1 MTDSPQDDARLRATE
16 AQMRNALGLRG
27 NSPSRSTSDHPMTS
41 TGGSQPPR
49 RRFVRDGEV
58 PVTVIRRDYQP
69 EAAPGTNQL
78 DAARQAIR
86 SETMA
91 RQRAERS
98 LEEAQITIRDLR
110 TKLAHERLAKTES
123 LEAAQRAATVE
134 QGVQQTLQSVQAE
147 LAAQRLV
154 LRNTEDALA
163 EALGGRLE
171 AEDRLRQAISAGQA
185 RKLSQAPYGRADA
198 TTTRGRASAGLKTD
212 AERHVTATTLPE
224 PRQTTKGLA
233 KVDDG
238 TRTIQARRRG
248 RPAVAGEQ
256 ESEIVK
262 WWKPRSVGGT
272 VHSRGRGRPKGSKN
286 RPKP

>member
-1 MTDSPQDDARLRATE
+1 MTDSTQDDARLRATE

-27 NSPSRSTSDHPMTS
+27 NTVPRSTSDHPMTS
-41 TGGSQPPR
+41 ISGPQPPR

-58 PVTVIRRDYQP
+58 PVTVIRRDHQP
-69 EAAPGTNQL
+69 DVEPGTNQL

-110 TKLAHERLAKTES
+110 TKLAHERLAKTEA

-185 RKLSQAPYGRADA
+185 RKLSQASHGHADA
-198 TTTRGRASAGLKTD
+198 TTTRGKASAGLDTD
-212 AERHVTATTLPE
+212 AERQATGATCATVTE
-224 PRQTTKGLA
+224 QTTNGPA
-233 KVDDG
+233 IMDDG
-238 TRTIQARRRG
+238 VKMIRARR
-248 RPAVAGEQ
+248 
-256 ESEIVK
+256 
-262 WWKPRSVGGT
+262 
-272 VHSRGRGRPKGSKN
+272 RGRPKGSKS